1 MRQKRRKTPLARTE
15 VTELNNEDIIK
26 AITETEQRSK
36 SNSHRIQNLEQNAKL
51 MGKMVTAIEVLATQQ
66 RTVAEQVEKI
76 DCKVSKIEQSPI
88 KKVSAIVGYILAALC
103 SAGAGMLFG
112 MFQN

>member
-1 MRQKRRKTPLARTE
+1 MTA
-15 VTELNNEDIIK
+15 LNNEDIIK

-66 RTVAEQVEKI
+66 KTVAEQVDKI
-76 DCKVSKIEQSPI
+76 DRKVTKIEQSPL
-88 KKVSAIVGYILAALC
+88 KKLSAVIGYILAALC
-103 SAGAGMLFG
+103 SAGAGVLFG
-112 MFQN
+112 MIQQ